1 MLWMSWFF
9 EGFFVEAAFLLPL
22 QSSCLLSCVTSAAV
36 RSLSMVWQRGDSSY
50 TSERILK
57 FRSGLKRHFPV
68 RVILKMS
75 LWNFLL
81 LFQAA
86 FHIAETK
93 SLKLWYPLF
102 RHNVASFPEM
112 FCQPAQKLL
121 LQNDFICI
129 FIFFRNGFSWTQ
141 ELSMFLI
148 LQTITFVS
156 CHLWTSFSYSSTVL
170 ATLTILL
177 KYNSS

>member
-1 MLWMSWFF
+1 MSWFF

-57 FRSGLKRHFPV
+57 YRSGLKRHFPV

-75 LWNFLL
+75 LWNFLPP
-81 LFQAA
+81 A
-86 FHIAETK
+86 FSGSFSYSWDKEPEVVI
-93 SLKLWYPLF
+93 SLF